1 METARLSVEV
11 AGELRDLIPRFL
23 ANRRV
28 EIENLRAA
36 VARGDPEAARRIGHT
51 LKGVGGGYG
60 FGEITR
66 LGAAI
71 EAAALAGG
79 DGLSGLADELAEY
92 LDRVEITFTPSAD
105 PCASPSSRTTS
116 RRPTWCA
123 SGWSAPGTP
132 ATPSPAGASSC
143 ASWRATAST

>member
-23 ANRRV
+23 ANRRAEV
-28 EIENLRAA
+28 DALRAA

-60 FGEITR
+60 FDEITR

-71 EAAALAGG
+71 ETAARAGG
-79 DGLSGLADELAEY
+79 DGLRALADELAEY
-92 LDRVEITFTPSAD
+92 LDRVEITFTP
-105 PCASPSSRTTS
+105 
-116 RRPTWCA
+116 
-123 SGWSAPGTP
+123 
-132 ATPSPAGASSC
+132 
-143 ASWRATAST
+143 